1 MMHVINSSHQ
11 LDLNVLDLSGKWQSC
26 ILRIYFL
33 LISFRDLYP
42 FQSTY
47 KYPFCC
53 VIHFLLLHSNSSVIS
68 IYANNNF
75 IFLAW
80 IYREAVG
87 CLESIGCIRGGA
99 TTFKR
104 LFTKPSE
111 RFFYTVSYRTSRSAK
126 GLDIYFVYQF
136 DHPRWKGIFI
146 KRYVRLHAIV
156 IPEEQRKVGGG
167 GEGGLEV
174 VFTERSEGSYISPK
188 YLTFSKT

>member
-1 MMHVINSSHQ
+1 MHVINSSHQ

-80 IYREAVG
+80 NYREAVG

-111 RFFYTVSYRTSRSAK
+111 RFFYTVSYRKSRSAK
-126 GLDIYFVYQF
+126 GLEICYVYQF
-136 DHPRWKGIFI
+136 DPGRTAKG
-146 KRYVRLHAIV
+146 
-156 IPEEQRKVGGG
+156 EGGG
-167 GEGGLEV
+167 GGRV
-174 VFTERSEGSYISPK
+174 GSC
-188 YLTFSKT
+188 FH

>member
-75 IFLAW
+75 IFLAGN
-80 IYREAVG
+80 YREAAG

-99 TTFKR
+99 TILSVCLRNHLRDF
-104 LFTKPSE
+104 FT
-111 RFFYTVSYRTSRSAK
+111 
-126 GLDIYFVYQF
+126 QF
-136 DHPRWKGIFI
+136 LI
-146 KRYVRLHAIV
+146 
-156 IPEEQRKVGGG
+156 
-167 GEGGLEV
+167 
-174 VFTERSEGSYISPK
+174 GSHV
-188 YLTFSKT
+188 LLRA